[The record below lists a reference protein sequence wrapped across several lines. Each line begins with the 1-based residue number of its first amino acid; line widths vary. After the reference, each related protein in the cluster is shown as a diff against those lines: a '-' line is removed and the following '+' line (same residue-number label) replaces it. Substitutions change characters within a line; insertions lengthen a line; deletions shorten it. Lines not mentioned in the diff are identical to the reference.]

1 MQFTYTA
8 IAQEHFKRLSP
19 QTRKRIAEK
28 MRFYAD
34 QPEPLAFAEPLSGSA
49 SYRFR
54 IGDYRVIFE
63 VLHGVGWV
71 LAMRRRDESYRQ
83 R

>member
-1 MQFTYTA
+1 MHA
-8 IAQEHFKRLSP
+8 IHLYINRPRAFQEIVPTNTKARCRENAP
-19 QTRKRIAEK
+19 
-28 MRFYAD
+28 D
-34 QPEPLAFAEPLSGSA
+34 PLAFAEPLSGSA

-71 LAMRRRDESYRQ
+71 LATRRRDEAYRE